1 MQQSTSDL
9 ASGLLTATL
18 VNFLPIENKQV
29 LTVLGYEAGKLI
41 GPAIREVAAIPGR
54 YFSRMFK
61 NTLILD
67 SNDSLYQGVEEYL
80 IRNYLEHFQQCRLAA
95 RKGGVNFDLHNAV
108 VTNPIKVPYKEHTI
122 EIQIGQPVGRDG
134 KPSTNFSRNIYD
146 ISISCKAP
154 LKVIQE
160 FVVSICENHERSNTQ
175 TLKIFRNV
183 GSSKKKR
190 NNNDEDSIPVSWD
203 TFEVHTNR
211 NLANTILA
219 ENVEKELLGD
229 IADFMN
235 NRDWYNQKGIPHKLG
250 ILLSGPP
257 GTGKT
262 SIVKAIAVH
271 YNLPIFSLDLSIIN
285 SNAELTTLM
294 AEINYKA
301 KGQVYILS
309 MEDVDRSNMF
319 SRDSYHRTHDITTDC
334 FLNVLDGIAES
345 HGRLMFLSAN
355 DTTPLQ
361 NVPALLRPGR
371 IDKVITIDHVTDE
384 QLRRIIQNFYGELEV
399 PGLAEL
405 RAPPQLSP
413 AKVINVL
420 RNHRDDP
427 VQGLAAFQSADMEQL
442 AIAEEKMFV
451 PGGRTLSQRRN
462 ALQRSKTRVRASKN
476 PAQRL
481 KQLGAEQTQLMKKLA
496 TVEKR
501 RTAIQDKIEFEQQK
515 KLKNVQRASESA
527 TSQLAIVVTP
537 SGATKKTVPAKKPV
551 KKTTAAPVVTKR
563 ALSSSVQTSKRKR
576 VA

>member
-1 MQQSTSDL
+1 MQQSTDL

-18 VNFLPIENKQV
+18 VNLLPIENKQI

-41 GPAIREVAAIPGR
+41 GPAVREIASIPGR

-108 VTNPIKVPYKEHTI
+108 ITNPIKVPYKEFVI
-122 EIQIGQPVGRDG
+122 EIQVGQPVGRDG
-134 KPSTNFSRNIYD
+134 KPSANFSRNIYD

-183 GSSKKKR
+183 GSSKKTKK
-190 NNNDEDSIPVSWD
+190 NDEDSIPVSWD

-219 ENVEKELLGD
+219 EKVEKELLGD
-229 IADFMN
+229 IADFMS

-271 YNLPIFSLDLSIIN
+271 YNLPIFSLDLSIIS

-319 SRDSYHRTHDITTDC
+319 SRDSYRRTNDITPDC

-355 DTTPLQ
+355 DTSPLQ

-399 PGLAEL
+399 PGLSDL
-405 RAPPQLSP
+405 KAPSQLSP

-427 VQGLAAFQSADMEQL
+427 VQGLAAFKSADMEQL
-442 AIAEEKMFV
+442 TIAEEKMFM
-451 PGGRTLSQRRN
+451 PGSRTMSQRRN
-462 ALQRSKTRVRASKN
+462 TLQRSRRQVRASKN
-476 PAQRL
+476 PVQRL
-481 KQLGAEQTQLMKKLA
+481 KQLGTEQTQLMKKLA
-496 TVEKR
+496 TIEKR

-515 KLKNVQRASESA
+515 KLKNVERASESA
-527 TSQLAIVVTP
+527 NSQLALAVP
-537 SGATKKTVPAKKPV
+537 NATKKKTAPAKKPV
-551 KKTTAAPVVTKR
+551 KKASALPPKR
-563 ALSSSVQTSKRKR
+563 ALSSSVQASKRKR